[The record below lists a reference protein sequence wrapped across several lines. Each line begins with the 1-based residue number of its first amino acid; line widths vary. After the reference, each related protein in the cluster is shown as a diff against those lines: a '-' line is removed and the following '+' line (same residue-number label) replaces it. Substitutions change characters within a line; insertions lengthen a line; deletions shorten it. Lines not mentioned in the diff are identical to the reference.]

1 MMSGR
6 KNIFLGVALA
16 MMMFL
21 SCTRDHLYYETIE
34 RGNVELIIDWSK
46 TAFVAGNKGHD
57 ERNVLNG
64 VTIFVFDAA
73 TGRFVE
79 ELPPN
84 PDWQSPRFTLAP
96 GTYDLIVINDSRAE
110 LPNIKFNLGMSFEDF
125 CAYIE
130 SEGEITTHPDYLTA
144 SAVKNVCIPSTHDD
158 YHYDRP
164 DEYYHDYVVEQ
175 INTVQMPVTKRV
187 NIRVYVRGMNYCKGM
202 QPSTLTGMAKSVNL
216 FSQTPGKEEA
226 VYAFSLVTREF
237 RNSDYTEALL
247 THSFNSFGFNEE
259 NLKAGSKYVLT
270 INFVLV
276 DNSIYTVTA
285 DVTPQFEK
293 WLEEHTINCDLDL
306 DIDLELEVT
315 LPPTTPDTPDNVGGM
330 DPTVLPWSDV
340 TQDITL

>member
-202 QPSTLTGMAKSVNL
+202 QPSTLTGMAKS
-216 FSQTPGKEEA
+216 
-226 VYAFSLVTREF
+226 
-237 RNSDYTEALL
+237 
-247 THSFNSFGFNEE
+247 
-259 NLKAGSKYVLT
+259 
-270 INFVLV
+270 
-276 DNSIYTVTA
+276 
-285 DVTPQFEK
+285 
-293 WLEEHTINCDLDL
+293 
-306 DIDLELEVT
+306 
-315 LPPTTPDTPDNVGGM
+315 
-330 DPTVLPWSDV
+330 
-340 TQDITL
+340 